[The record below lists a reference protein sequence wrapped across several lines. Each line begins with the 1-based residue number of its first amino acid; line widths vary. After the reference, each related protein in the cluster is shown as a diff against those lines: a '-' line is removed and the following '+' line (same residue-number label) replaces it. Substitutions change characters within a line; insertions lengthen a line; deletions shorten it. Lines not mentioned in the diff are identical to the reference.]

1 MDLLCCLHLE
11 LVLWC
16 SDKNV
21 VVYKCTAEMKRER
34 DRKREMIHRERF
46 ENYYILII
54 FLNVYITFQR

>member
-1 MDLLCCLHLE
+1 MAL
-11 LVLWC
+11 
-16 SDKNV
+16 